1 MPDVNYILLHFL
13 KLHHKGKDKAITIKH
28 IIGELRLWDLKLTDP
43 DVRVALRRLNH
54 EGYPVCTCSKGV
66 YYGTEPE
73 DLDRYMANLGS
84 RVTKIL
90 ERMRDVNRIKAREFI
105 KGQMNLFG

>member
-1 MPDVNYILLHFL
+1 MPDLNYTLLNFL
-13 KLHHKGKDKAITIKH
+13 RQCHKGKDKAIPIRQIMREFRDMKV
-28 IIGELRLWDLKLTDP
+28 TDP
-43 DVRVALRRLNH
+43 DVRVALRQLNH

-90 ERMRDVNRIKAREFI
+90 ERMRDVNRIKAKEFV
-105 KGQMNLFG
+105 KGQMEMFG